1 MRGSTHGTGGEHF
14 GERNSAILLED
25 LSDGVGTLAAESR
38 VERGAADCRGVF
50 LHLQDVRR
58 DSLRLL
64 CQLQDLCLVRAVDGG
79 FAVGKVDGGLAQ
91 EGLVRRKI
99 VMRRAEYFRDP
110 ARHSLHIAVTSVAD
124 Q

>member
-1 MRGSTHGTGGEHF
+1 MAPGASILVRGIPPSCSRISVT
-14 GERNSAILLED
+14 ALA
-25 LSDGVGTLAAESR
+25 LAAESL

-91 EGLVRRKI
+91 EGLIRRKV
-99 VMRRAEYFRDP
+99 VMRRAEDFRDP

-124 Q
+124 QCTA